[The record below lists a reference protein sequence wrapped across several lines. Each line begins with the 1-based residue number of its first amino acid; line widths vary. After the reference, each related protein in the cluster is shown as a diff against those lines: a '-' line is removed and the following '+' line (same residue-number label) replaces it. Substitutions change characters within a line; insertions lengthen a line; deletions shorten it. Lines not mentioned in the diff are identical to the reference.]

1 MWPLPPVSAG
11 AASPPLAVTALKRH
25 DADVATSKRK
35 VTVYLD
41 PEVARATKVR
51 AARLDKRDSEVIEDA
66 LRAHLGIAALD
77 TAQRLSTLDEEEAL
91 TLADAELHAAR
102 RERHDRR

>member
-1 MWPLPPVSAG
+1 MG
-11 AASPPLAVTALKRH
+11 
-25 DADVATSKRK
+25 VATTKRK

-41 PEVARATKVR
+41 PDVARAAKVR

-77 TAQRLSTLDEEEAL
+77 TAQRMSTLTEEEAL
-91 TLADAELHAAR
+91 ALADAELHAAR
-102 RERHDRR
+102 RERRDAR

>member
-1 MWPLPPVSAG
+1 M
-11 AASPPLAVTALKRH
+11 
-25 DADVATSKRK
+25 ATSKRR

-41 PEVARATKVR
+41 PDIARAAKVR

-77 TAQRLSTLDEEEAL
+77 EAQRLSTLDEDQAL
-91 TLADAELHAAR
+91 ELANAELHAAR
-102 RERHDRR
+102 RERRQPR